1 MATPQIQAFKREMVG
16 KNSVAKE
23 RKSGKV
29 PAVVYSR
36 GKDTQLIYLKER
48 ELEKL
53 LSQYGTSLRLGLNF
67 EDVTTFAI
75 IKEIQRDNLKNQLL
89 HLDLQTLNEH
99 EKVRLTLP
107 IYITNKEKVENSD
120 RILQIQTPEIEI
132 QTYPKYIPERVEVD
146 AKLLLE
152 KDNLTV
158 SDLLLAANEYVEIL
172 TDKQAVIASLVY
184 TTKLEQ
190 PVEEEI

>member
-23 RKSGKV
+23 RKKGKV
-29 PAVVYSR
+29 PAVVYSK

-67 EDVTTFAI
+67 QDVTTFAI

-89 HLDLQTLNEH
+89 HLDLQTLNEN
-99 EKVRLTLP
+99 EKIRLSLP
-107 IYITNKEKVENSD
+107 IHLINKEKVENND
-120 RILQIQTPEIEI
+120 QILQVQLSEIEI

-152 KDNLTV
+152 KDHITV
-158 SDLLLAANEYVEIL
+158 SDLALCADKNIEVLE
-172 TDKQAVIASLVY
+172 DKQGIIAFLIY
-184 TTKLEQ
+184 TTKVEQ
-190 PVEEEI
+190 PETEE

>member
-23 RKSGKV
+23 RKKGKV
-29 PAVVYSR
+29 PAVVYSK

-67 EDVTTFAI
+67 QDVTTFAI

-89 HLDLQTLNEH
+89 HLDLQTLNEN
-99 EKVRLTLP
+99 EKIRLSLP
-107 IYITNKEKVENSD
+107 IHLINKEKVENND
-120 RILQIQTPEIEI
+120 QILQVQLSEIEI

-146 AKLLLE
+146 AKLLLD
-152 KDNLTV
+152 KDHITV
-158 SDLLLAANEYVEIL
+158 SDLALCADKNIEVLE
-172 TDKQAVIASLVY
+172 DKQGIIAFLIY
-184 TTKLEQ
+184 TTKVEQ
-190 PVEEEI
+190 PETEE